1 MSSAVCTVLGKT
13 RMAAIAL
20 SDVRNTVLSQRAV
33 QCTAVYSSV
42 EHAAELQSANAAV
55 LTLLRTLRASRP
67 FSLSPLTR
75 LYCFFRLPAFSFN
88 CALL

>member
-13 RMAAIAL
+13 RMAALAL

-42 EHAAELQSANAAV
+42 EHAAECKCSCAHSIAHIARLASVLSIASHTPLLLFPAAGF
-55 LTLLRTLRASRP
+55 L
-67 FSLSPLTR
+67 F
-75 LYCFFRLPAFSFN
+75 
-88 CALL
+88 